1 MTKRNEALAMSATH
15 QTEGSAQHP
24 PKNIAEFQAAL
35 EAFHAREAMHEQ
47 ELKRLSEVVQQLT
60 HMSSIECI
68 LTNGFEELSAKLAPL
83 GDLAPKRTPLDDQ
96 PEPAEARLK
105 SLVDAL
111 KRPGWSGATSLPVP
125 NGPVDFIGAK
135 APPSS
140 KGRMAS

>member
-24 PKNIAEFQAAL
+24 PKDIAEFQAAL

-83 GDLAPKRTPLDDQ
+83 GDLAPKRTPLDEDGQ
-96 PEPAEARLK
+96 ARLTN
-105 SLVDAL
+105 LVNAW
-111 KRPGWSGATSLPVP
+111 KRPAWSGATSLPVP
-125 NGPVDFIGAK
+125 NEPVSFIGAK
-135 APPSS
+135 APPSY

>member
-1 MTKRNEALAMSATH
+1 MTKRNEALAISATH
-15 QTEGSAQHP
+15 QTGGSGQHA
-24 PKNIAEFQAAL
+24 PKDIAEFQAAL
-35 EAFHAREAMHEQ
+35 EAFHVREAAHEQ

-83 GDLAPKRTPLDDQ
+83 GDLAPKRTPLDEQ
-96 PEPAEARLK
+96 TENGEARLK
-105 SLVDAL
+105 SLVNAL

-125 NGPVDFIGAK
+125 NSPVFFIGEK
-135 APPSS
+135 APQSD